1 MRDLTEIELTKLFA
15 KYSLLYQELS
25 KTSKA
30 LSEIVK
36 VYNFEKNPSYFAA
49 NAKKLLFELDEKL
62 RDIIDALVRVEG
74 QIRSES
80 NAPYFTR

>member
-36 VYNFEKNPSYFAA
+36 VYNF
-49 NAKKLLFELDEKL
+49 
-62 RDIIDALVRVEG
+62 
-74 QIRSES
+74 
-80 NAPYFTR
+80 